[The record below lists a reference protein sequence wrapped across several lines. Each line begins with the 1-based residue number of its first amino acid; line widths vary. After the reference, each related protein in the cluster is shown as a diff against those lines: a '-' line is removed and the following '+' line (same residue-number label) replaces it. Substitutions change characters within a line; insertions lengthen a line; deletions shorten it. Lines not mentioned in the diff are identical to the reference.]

1 MLKWAELLQIRS
13 SNQVSYKAMLLYY
26 GWLQDKIAKN
36 VPTDE
41 WVKELLGA
49 NGGTFKNPAT
59 NYYQLE
65 TDVLK
70 VNENVAQVFMGMRI
84 GCAQCHNHPFDRWTM
99 DDYYGFAA
107 FFAGVSLKRGV
118 EGREVII
125 HNNNAANTVAHP
137 VDNRRMKPKVLG
149 GAAPDVEGQD
159 PRRARSVGEA
169 QVRQTL
175 VTQVHDPRDGPLDG
189 GEEREEVHR

>member
-13 SNQVSYKAMLLYY
+13 NNQVSYKAMLLYY

-70 VNENVAQVFMGMRI
+70 VTENVAQVFMGMRDPV
-84 GCAQCHNHPFDRWTM
+84 CPVPQPPVRPL
-99 DDYYGFAA
+99 DDGRLLLVRRLSSPRSAA
-107 FFAGVSLKRGV
+107 R
-118 EGREVII
+118 
-125 HNNNAANTVAHP
+125 AATTRANSSSSTP
-137 VDNRRMKPKVLG
+137 
-149 GAAPDVEGQD
+149 AA
-159 PRRARSVGEA
+159 ARSITRSAAG
-169 QVRQTL
+169 R
-175 VTQVHDPRDGPLDG
+175 
-189 GEEREEVHR
+189 